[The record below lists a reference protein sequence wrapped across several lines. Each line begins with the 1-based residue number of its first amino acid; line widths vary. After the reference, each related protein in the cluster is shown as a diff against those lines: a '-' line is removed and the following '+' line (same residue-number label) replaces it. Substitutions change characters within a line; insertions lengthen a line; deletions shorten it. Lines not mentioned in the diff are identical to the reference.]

1 MDFMKNYSK
10 QLSTT
15 VKNKKDEELVSTKDV
30 VDHGAMSDVNTILK
44 SKEHIYQQLM
54 TSQLQEKNIL
64 KIKKEVI
71 YATTDKQMDNE
82 RHIDPLQKKINDMSK
97 SELIRECNNIKDTTI
112 ELKNDSESLVE
123 DIQLA
128 KNNTFDTINAIM
140 NDLKRKFQLDNLDI
154 N

>member
-71 YATTDKQMDNE
+71 YATTDKRMDNE
-82 RHIDPLQKKINDMSK
+82 CQDPLQKKINDMSK
-97 SELIRECNNIKDTTI
+97 SELIRECNNIKDKTI